1 MQKWLTELQAVSQ
14 HRRLT
19 GIVVANKMD
28 LRDVGRMAIG
38 TDEGQEFARQHGL
51 EFFQTSALE
60 SKGVDAPFKHIALT
74 AYQKYR
80 ANLDRVQKML

>member
-1 MQKWLTELQAVSQ
+1 
-14 HRRLT
+14 
-19 GIVVANKMD
+19 
-28 LRDVGRMAIG
+28 MAIG

>member
-1 MQKWLTELQAVSQ
+1 
-14 HRRLT
+14 
-19 GIVVANKMD
+19 MD

-74 AYQKYR
+74 GVPKVQGKSGPR
-80 ANLDRVQKML
+80 AENALIVEMEFYDEAPDRFYDDRKA